1 MAIETSTNR
10 KIRKQFCARLCLT
23 FARFSTLNTF
33 LYLISLKFVHD
44 FLNKNFFY
52 IIFILLIIIIKL
64 SIKDFLIPQISYFF
78 RNTQVQTQDLH
89 FISNGVSCLAG
100 RGHQKQKKALLFL
113 QTHKASN
120 QTVLIK
126 DYAAAFLP

>member
-1 MAIETSTNR
+1 
-10 KIRKQFCARLCLT
+10 
-23 FARFSTLNTF
+23 
-33 LYLISLKFVHD
+33 
-44 FLNKNFFY
+44 
-52 IIFILLIIIIKL
+52 
-64 SIKDFLIPQISYFF
+64 
-78 RNTQVQTQDLH
+78 
-89 FISNGVSCLAG
+89 LAG